1 MALEQKQI
9 KVLQTKHT
17 VRKSLMI
24 QATFPVFLTVSGG
37 KKKLRFHNIHFLK
50 LFLRSRALLDNLH
63 RHMFP
68 FYNKCL
74 SPFIWKET
82 MSTRGTR
89 LWFPDSSLPHMFLS
103 LPLVPLQV
111 LDNDI
116 MLKLERKF
124 LHEVP
129 PELSGLLEPV
139 TDPEARLRLLS
150 NTLIVSYC
158 YG

>member
-1 MALEQKQI
+1 
-9 KVLQTKHT
+9 
-17 VRKSLMI
+17 
-24 QATFPVFLTVSGG
+24 
-37 KKKLRFHNIHFLK
+37 
-50 LFLRSRALLDNLH
+50 
-63 RHMFP
+63 
-68 FYNKCL
+68 
-74 SPFIWKET
+74 

-139 TDPEARLRLLS
+139 TDPEARLKLLS